1 MKNWVLIK
9 SNNGVVKAQRDYG
22 DVAWGSPA
30 YTVLG
35 YFAGPYKDAIREAK
49 MIKALA
55 TEQGQLRGTL
65 IKNWHTI
72 LVLG

>member
-9 SNNGVVKAQRDYG
+9 SNNGVVKAWRDYG

-55 TEQGQLRGTL
+55 TEQG
-65 IKNWHTI
+65 
-72 LVLG
+72 